1 LRTQYWLY
9 LKQLFHGNL
18 GVSFANQQPVTTNL
32 KIALE
37 NSLPVVTL
45 ATVVSLIIGI
55 GTGVLSAWRRGSATD
70 QLSTN
75 TALVLYALPTQWIAL
90 VLLIAFSKYL
100 PTAGTSDPFAVVT
113 PPFWQHISDLFSHM
127 LLPAVTLVLTLY
139 GGNTLIVRSALL
151 ETLGED
157 YMLTARAK
165 GIGRGRMMWSHALR
179 NAMLPITTLV
189 TLSLGSIVAGAILME
204 VVFSW
209 PGVGLALYQAVQ
221 QRDYPML
228 QGGFLL
234 FTISVVVFNLI
245 ADLLYF
251 KLDPRISQ

>member
-1 LRTQYWLY
+1 M
-9 LKQLFHGNL
+9 
-18 GVSFANQQPVTTNL
+18 V
-32 KIALE
+32 
-37 NSLPVVTL
+37 
-45 ATVVSLIIGI
+45 
-55 GTGVLSAWRRGSATD
+55 
-70 QLSTN
+70 
-75 TALVLYALPTQWIAL
+75 
-90 VLLIAFSKYL
+90 
-100 PTAGTSDPFAVVT
+100 
-113 PPFWQHISDLFSHM
+113 
-127 LLPAVTLVLTLY
+127 LPAATLVLTLY

-209 PGVGLALYQAVQ
+209 PGIGSALYQAVQ

-234 FTISVVVFNLI
+234 FTVSVVVFNLI